1 METVAA
7 VECQSYNEE
16 EVYLAIKKAIERSGF
31 ILPEN
36 ITVLI
41 KPNIIPRTDPISTP
55 SRITPLSVLCVRY

>member
-41 KPNIIPRTDPISTP
+41 KPNIMT
-55 SRITPLSVLCVRY
+55 